1 MNQRIMNI
9 GGEYNYLDWNVSV
22 RDGKIIRFVSVPNF
36 GGFHNPA
43 AFVPIYKPT
52 QNVPTTTTSSSSS
65 KKDNN
70 AHAHT
75 HTADHDMNKRNGNV
89 KKEYDTSNNPFECD
103 ICGAKFMRMKQL
115 HQHKYRHRN
124 QPKWKCEICD
134 NKYYSSKEALNEH
147 MINHNPS
154 TIRHYC
160 KHPGCGKGFYYKWR
174 YNAHKALHAKIS
186 NYHCDVCD
194 RPVSQR

>member
-1 MNQRIMNI
+1 MF
-9 GGEYNYLDWNVSV
+9 L
-22 RDGKIIRFVSVPNF
+22 VPNF
-36 GGFHNPA
+36 PGFHNPA

-52 QNVPTTTTSSSSS
+52 QSAVNPTSLSLKKEINTT
-65 KKDNN
+65 
-70 AHAHT
+70 
-75 HTADHDMNKRNGNV
+75 DHDINKRNGNLS
-89 KKEYDTSNNPFECD
+89 KEEKRMTPGYDTSNNPFECD

-154 TIRHYC
+154 TIRHFC

-186 NYHCDVCD
+186 NFHCDVCD
-194 RPVSQR
+194 RPVSEKNQKELQFKLVVRHFSLKIK

>member
-1 MNQRIMNI
+1 MIFI
-9 GGEYNYLDWNVSV
+9 D
-22 RDGKIIRFVSVPNF
+22 FVLVPNCF
-36 GGFHNPA
+36 PGFHNPA

-52 QNVPTTTTSSSSS
+52 QGTSIPPPASAPSSSSS
-65 KKDNN
+65 KKDN
-70 AHAHT
+70 
-75 HTADHDMNKRNGNV
+75 DHDINKRNGNMC
-89 KKEYDTSNNPFECD
+89 KEEKRNPVAYDTSNNPFECD

-124 QPKWKCEICD
+124 QPKWKCEVCD

-194 RPVSQR
+194 RPVSLLRINYLPIKLN

>member
-1 MNQRIMNI
+1 MIWV
-9 GGEYNYLDWNVSV
+9 GL
-22 RDGKIIRFVSVPNF
+22 VPNF
-36 GGFHNPA
+36 PGFHNPA
-43 AFVPIYKPT
+43 AFVPIYKPVQST
-52 QNVPTTTTSSSSS
+52 STTTSSTSS
-65 KKDNN
+65 KKEPTN
-70 AHAHT
+70 A
-75 HTADHDMNKRNGNV
+75 ADHDKRNGNLC
-89 KKEYDTSNNPFECD
+89 KEEKRMTPAYDTSNNPFECD

-160 KHPGCGKGFYYKWR
+160 KHPGCGKGFYYKW
-174 YNAHKALHAKIS
+174 
-186 NYHCDVCD
+186 
-194 RPVSQR
+194 